1 MAKADGSN
9 MSSDKRDIPELDEF
23 IRANP
28 AYRDTPIGDGTFRP
42 KVTLQRTPVPIR
54 SSDHFPWKLFGLPQP
69 RTVLRALLIDG
80 YPRELRRWAFERL
93 NQSFMLLAFSIGML
107 CAGCIA
113 WFGARLEWAPTGI
126 LILVLACAAIPGMLA
141 AVRLIPI
148 FSAIRYAARW
158 RRHAHQREDDR
169 QETS

>member
-1 MAKADGSN
+1 MPAEE
-9 MSSDKRDIPELDEF
+9 REIPELDDL

-28 AYRDTPIGDGTFRP
+28 AYRDTPIGEGGARP
-42 KVTLQRTPVPIR
+42 KATFQRKPVPIR
-54 SSDHFPWKLFGLPQP
+54 SSDQFPWKLFGHPQP

-93 NQSFMLLAFSIGML
+93 NQSFMILAFSAGML

-113 WFGARLEWAPTGI
+113 WFGARLEWRPAGI
-126 LILVLACAAIPGMLA
+126 LVLVLACAAVPGMLA
-141 AVRLIPI
+141 AVRLVPI

-158 RRHAHQREDDR
+158 RRHAQPGRDDG
-169 QETS
+169 QEIS

>member
-1 MAKADGSN
+1 MAN
-9 MSSDKRDIPELDEF
+9 MSSDEREIPELEGF

-28 AYRDTPIGDGTFRP
+28 AYRDTPIGEGAVRP
-42 KVTLQRTPVPIR
+42 KATLHRKPVPIR

-93 NQSFMLLAFSIGML
+93 SQSFMILAFATGML

-113 WFGARLEWAPTGI
+113 WFGARLEWRPAGI
-126 LILVLACAAIPGMLA
+126 LVLVLACAAIPGMLA
-141 AVRLIPI
+141 AFRLIPI

-158 RRHAHQREDDR
+158 RRHVQRSEHDREDA
-169 QETS
+169 E

>member
-1 MAKADGSN
+1 MP
-9 MSSDKRDIPELDEF
+9 SDQRDIPELDGF

-28 AYRDTPIGDGTFRP
+28 AYRDTPIGEGASRP
-42 KVTLQRTPVPIR
+42 KVTLHRKPVPIR
-54 SSDHFPWKLFGLPQP
+54 PSPHFPWKLIGLPQP

-93 NQSFMLLAFSIGML
+93 NQSFMLLALSIGML

-113 WFGARLEWAPTGI
+113 WFGARLEWRPAGI
-126 LILVLACAAIPGMLA
+126 LILVLVCAAIPGSLA

-148 FSAIRYAARW
+148 FSAIRYAVRW
-158 RRHAHQREDDR
+158 RRHAQRRLDDQ